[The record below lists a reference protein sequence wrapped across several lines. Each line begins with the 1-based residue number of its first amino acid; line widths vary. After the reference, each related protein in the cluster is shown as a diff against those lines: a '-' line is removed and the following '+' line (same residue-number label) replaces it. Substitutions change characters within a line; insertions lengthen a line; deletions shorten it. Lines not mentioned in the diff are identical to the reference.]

1 MGNFFIAGEPAPQ
14 GSKTGRVVNGRVV
27 MWESSAKVKPWRA
40 AVHATT
46 QQEKE
51 RKKWKTITDPIE
63 LCLSF
68 YLPRLKSVKREFPS
82 VKPDLDK
89 LIRSTCDGLKTG
101 GLYSDDALIIAITAT
116 KQYAPVGM
124 EAGCH
129 VLVVREYV

>member
-1 MGNFFIAGEPAPQ
+1 MGTFFITGEPAPQ

-40 AVHATT
+40 AVTIIT
-46 QQEKE
+46 KQEMAKQ
-51 RKKWKTITDPIE
+51 RMITIDDPIE

-68 YLPRLKSVKREFPS
+68 YLPRPKSVKREFPS

-101 GLYSDDALIIAITAT
+101 GLYTDDALIIAITAT

-124 EAGCH
+124 QAGCQ

>member
-40 AVHATT
+40 AVTLITKQAMLK
-46 QQEKE
+46 QEWE
-51 RKKWKTITDPIE
+51 TITDPIE

-68 YLPRLKSVKREFPS
+68 YLPRPKSVKREFPS

-101 GLYSDDALIIAITAT
+101 RLYTDDALIIAITAT

>member
-1 MGNFFIAGEPAPQ
+1 MGTFFIAGEPAPQ

-40 AVHATT
+40 AVTIVT
-46 QQEKE
+46 KQEMTKQ
-51 RKKWKTITDPIE
+51 KMLTINDPIE

-68 YLPRLKSVKREFPS
+68 YLPRPKTVKRQFPS

-101 GLYSDDALIIAITAT
+101 GLYTDDALIIAITAT
-116 KQYAPVGM
+116 KQYAPIGM
-124 EAGCH
+124 EAGCQ

>member
-1 MGNFFIAGEPAPQ
+1 MGNFFIAGIPAPQ

-27 MWESSAKVKPWRA
+27 MWESSAKVKPWRE
-40 AVHATT
+40 AVTT
-46 QQEKE
+46 MTKAHMQFGDLEM
-51 RKKWKTITDPIE
+51 ISDPIE

-68 YLPRLKSVKREFPS
+68 YLPRPKSVKREFPS

-89 LIRSTCDGLKTG
+89 LVRSTCDGLKTG
-101 GLYSDDALIIAITAT
+101 GLYTDDALIIALTAT

-124 EAGCH
+124 DAGCH

>member
-40 AVHATT
+40 AVTLITKQAMLK
-46 QQEKE
+46 KE
-51 RKKWKTITDPIE
+51 WETITDPIE

-68 YLPRLKSVKREFPS
+68 YLPRPKSVKREFPS

-101 GLYSDDALIIAITAT
+101 GLYTDDALIIAITAT

>member
-1 MGNFFIAGEPAPQ
+1 MGSFFITGEPAPQ

-46 QQEKE
+46 AQEVQAKRWE
-51 RKKWKTITDPIE
+51 TITEPIE

-68 YLPRLKSVKREFPS
+68 YLPRPKSVRREFPS

-101 GLYSDDALIIAITAT
+101 GLYADDALIIAITAT

-124 EAGCH
+124 QAGCQ
-129 VLVVREYV
+129 VLVVKEYV

>member
-40 AVHATT
+40 AVTIVTKQAMLK
-46 QQEKE
+46 Q
-51 RKKWKTITDPIE
+51 KWETITDPIE

-68 YLPRLKSVKREFPS
+68 YLPRPKTVKREFPS

-101 GLYSDDALIIAITAT
+101 GLYTDDALIIAITAT

>member
-1 MGNFFIAGEPAPQ
+1 MGNFFIEGEPAPQ

-27 MWESSAKVKPWRA
+27 MWESSSKVKPWRA
-40 AVHATT
+40 AVHSTT

-51 RKKWKTITDPIE
+51 KKKWETITEPIE

-68 YLPRLKSVKREFPS
+68 YLPRPKTVKREFPS

-101 GLYSDDALIIAITAT
+101 GLYLDDALIIAITAT

-124 EAGCH
+124 ESGCH
-129 VLVVREYV
+129 VLVVKEYV

>member
-40 AVHATT
+40 AVTLITKQAMLK
-46 QQEKE
+46 QEWE
-51 RKKWKTITDPIE
+51 TITDPIE

-68 YLPRLKSVKREFPS
+68 YLPRPKSVKREFPS

-101 GLYSDDALIIAITAT
+101 GLYTDDALIIAITAT

>member
-40 AVHATT
+40 AVTLITKQAMLK
-46 QQEKE
+46 QEWE
-51 RKKWKTITDPIE
+51 TITDPIE

-68 YLPRLKSVKREFPS
+68 YLPRPKTVKREFPS

-101 GLYSDDALIIAITAT
+101 GLYTDDALIIAITAT

>member
-1 MGNFFIAGEPAPQ
+1 MGNFFIEGIPAPQ

-40 AVHATT
+40 AVTLITKQAMLK
-46 QQEKE
+46 QEWE
-51 RKKWKTITDPIE
+51 TITDPIE

-68 YLPRLKSVKREFPS
+68 YLPRPKSVKREFPS

-101 GLYSDDALIIAITAT
+101 GLYTDDALIIALTAT

>member
-27 MWESSAKVKPWRA
+27 MWESSVKVKPWRA
-40 AVHATT
+40 AVTLITKQAMLK
-46 QQEKE
+46 QEWE
-51 RKKWKTITDPIE
+51 TITDPIE

-68 YLPRLKSVKREFPS
+68 YLPRPKSVKREFPS

-101 GLYSDDALIIAITAT
+101 GLYTDDALIIAITAT

-129 VLVVREYV
+129 VLLVREYV

>member
-27 MWESSAKVKPWRA
+27 MWESSSKVKPWRA
-40 AVHATT
+40 AVT
-46 QQEKE
+46 
-51 RKKWKTITDPIE
+51 TITKTHMQFGDLEIFTEPIE

-68 YLPRLKSVKREFPS
+68 YLPRPKSVKREFPS

-101 GLYSDDALIIAITAT
+101 GLYTDDALIIALTAT

-124 EAGCH
+124 EAGCQ

>member
-40 AVHATT
+40 AVTLIT
-46 QQEKE
+46 QQEKAK
-51 RKKWKTITDPIE
+51 KKWETISDPIE

-68 YLPRLKSVKREFPS
+68 YLPRPKSVKREFPS

-101 GLYSDDALIIAITAT
+101 GLYDDDALIIALTAT

>member
-40 AVHATT
+40 AVTIVTKQAMLK
-46 QQEKE
+46 QEWE
-51 RKKWKTITDPIE
+51 TITDPIE

-68 YLPRLKSVKREFPS
+68 YLPRPKTVKREFPS

-101 GLYSDDALIIAITAT
+101 GLYTDDALIIAITAT

>member
-1 MGNFFIAGEPAPQ
+1 
-14 GSKTGRVVNGRVV
+14 

-40 AVHATT
+40 AVTLITKQAMLK
-46 QQEKE
+46 QEWE
-51 RKKWKTITDPIE
+51 TITDPIE

-68 YLPRLKSVKREFPS
+68 YLPRPKSVKREFPS

-101 GLYSDDALIIAITAT
+101 GLYTDDALIIAITAT

>member
-40 AVHATT
+40 AVHSTT
-46 QQEKE
+46 QLEKE
-51 RKKWKTITDPIE
+51 RKKWETITDPIE

-68 YLPRLKSVKREFPS
+68 YLPRPKSVKREFPS

-101 GLYSDDALIIAITAT
+101 GLYEDDALIIAITAT
-116 KQYAPVGM
+116 KQYAPVGI

>member
-1 MGNFFIAGEPAPQ
+1 MGTFFIAGEPAPQ

-40 AVHATT
+40 AVTLITKQAMLK
-46 QQEKE
+46 QEWE
-51 RKKWKTITDPIE
+51 TITDSIE

-68 YLPRLKSVKREFPS
+68 YLPRPKSVKREFPS

-101 GLYSDDALIIAITAT
+101 GLYTDDALIIALTAT

>member
-1 MGNFFIAGEPAPQ
+1 MGTFFIAGEPAPQ

-40 AVHATT
+40 AVTTIT
-46 QQEKE
+46 QQEMV
-51 RKKWKTITDPIE
+51 RKGIKTFTEPME

-68 YLPRLKSVKREFPS
+68 YLPRPKTVKREFPS

-101 GLYSDDALIIAITAT
+101 GLYTDDALIIAITAT

-124 EAGCH
+124 QAGCQ

>member
-27 MWESSAKVKPWRA
+27 MWESSVKVKPWRA
-40 AVHATT
+40 AVTLITKQAMLK
-46 QQEKE
+46 QEWE
-51 RKKWKTITDPIE
+51 TITDPIE

-68 YLPRLKSVKREFPS
+68 YLPRPKSVKREYPS

-101 GLYSDDALIIAITAT
+101 GLYTDDALIIAITAT

>member
-27 MWESSAKVKPWRA
+27 MWESSVKVKPWRA
-40 AVHATT
+40 AVTLITKQAMLK
-46 QQEKE
+46 QEWE
-51 RKKWKTITDPIE
+51 TITDPIE

-68 YLPRLKSVKREFPS
+68 YLPRPKTVKREFPS

-101 GLYSDDALIIAITAT
+101 GLYTDDALIIAITAT

>member
-40 AVHATT
+40 AVTIVTKQAMLK
-46 QQEKE
+46 QEWE
-51 RKKWKTITDPIE
+51 TITDPIE

-68 YLPRLKSVKREFPS
+68 YLPRPKTVKREFPS

-101 GLYSDDALIIAITAT
+101 GLYTDDALIIAITAT
-116 KQYAPVGM
+116 KQYAPIGM

>member
-27 MWESSAKVKPWRA
+27 MWESSAKVKPWRI
-40 AVHATT
+40 AVT
-46 QQEKE
+46 
-51 RKKWKTITDPIE
+51 KKTAQHMSWKTLNPINDPIE

-68 YLPRLKSVKREFPS
+68 YLPRPKSVKREFPS

-101 GLYSDDALIIAITAT
+101 GLYTDDALIIAITAT

-124 EAGCH
+124 EPGCQ

>member
-40 AVHATT
+40 AVTLITKQAMLK
-46 QQEKE
+46 QEWE
-51 RKKWKTITDPIE
+51 TITDPIE

-68 YLPRLKSVKREFPS
+68 YLPRPKSVKREFPS

-101 GLYSDDALIIAITAT
+101 GLYTDDALIIAITAT
-116 KQYAPVGM
+116 KQYAPIGM

>member
-46 QQEKE
+46 QLEKA
-51 RKKWKTITDPIE
+51 KKQWETIDDPIE

-68 YLPRLKSVKREFPS
+68 YLPRPKTVKREFPS

-101 GLYSDDALIIAITAT
+101 GLYTDDALIIALTAT

>member
-40 AVHATT
+40 AVTLITKQAMLK
-46 QQEKE
+46 QE
-51 RKKWKTITDPIE
+51 WKTITDPIE

-68 YLPRLKSVKREFPS
+68 YLPRPKSVKREFPS

-101 GLYSDDALIIAITAT
+101 GLYTDDALIIALTAT